1 MLKQTLSEL
10 EAYLQQEM
18 RELTRET
25 LMHRLAVDPR
35 ANPDRDYACLRCK
48 GPLRIQE
55 KRQNRTLPTVFG
67 ELDFQR
73 PYGTCDRCG
82 ISYAP
87 MDCGLGIPP
96 TGGSAARTELV
107 CHAAVTT
114 RSFEMAAG
122 VLKKHSQISLSDQQ
136 VRRISETEGKRVG
149 REGAEEVE
157 AFRNGKP
164 VVGTERAPEL
174 IVVAADGGRI
184 QTRQPDGEVQAQED
198 EKEPNSPGHPESSPQ
213 EREQDKNGQKGGLW
227 KEDLVGA
234 VYDASPRK
242 DPQAAEA
249 DKYAG
254 AKAGIKTFVATLS
267 GLEAFGWMLCV
278 EALKRGYAKA
288 KDKLFLSDG
297 DPKLRTVRQTH
308 FHDAVFILDWYHAV
322 EHLADCAKAAFG
334 EATEECARWYKRM
347 KAKLWAGEV
356 DAVVEAIEKES
367 ARVGKPAPKEH
378 EGSPRVI
385 LHRNIGY
392 FKENRKGCD
401 YPRFRAEGWPIGSGV
416 AEGSVK
422 QFGMRMKGTEKFW
435 NGFDCGLGAEEM
447 LALLALHRSED
458 GRWDDYWRRRSRPYV
473 REPRK
478 SRKKR
483 NDAGASLHIRR
494 QSPHAKPARLIA
506 AQHTDL
512 PDPGKTTEIRV
523 MRP

>member
-1 MLKQTLSEL
+1 LRKHAAILDALGASEERMLKQTLSEL

-107 CHAAVTT
+107 CHAAVAA
-114 RSFEMAAG
+114 RSFATASQ
-122 VLKKHSQISLSDQQ
+122 LLHKHNQISLSDQQ
-136 VRRISETEGKRVG
+136 VRRISETEGKRVVW
-149 REGAEEVE
+149 ECAEEVS
-157 AFRNGKP
+157 AFRQGKP
-164 VVGTERAPEL
+164 VAGPERAPEL

-184 QTRQPDGEVQAQED
+184 QTRQPDEELGSQED
-198 EKEPNSPGHPESSPQ
+198 EKEPNPPGKPGQSQ
-213 EREQDKNGQKGGLW
+213 EQEQGKKGGIW

-234 VYDASPRK
+234 VYDARPQK
-242 DPQAAEA
+242 DPEAAKASE
-249 DKYAG
+249 YRG
-254 AKAGIKTFVATLS
+254 AKAGVKTFVATLA
-267 GLEAFGWMLCV
+267 GFEAFGWMLCL

-334 EATEECARWYKRM
+334 EATEECACWYKRM
-347 KAKLWAGEV
+347 KAKLWAGDV
-356 DAVVEAIEKES
+356 DAIIRAIEKES
-367 ARVGKPAPKEH
+367 LRVGKPVPKEAST
-378 EGSPRVI
+378 SPRVI
-385 LHRNIGY
+385 LHRDIGY
-392 FKENRKGCD
+392 FSDNREGLD

-422 QFGMRMKGTEKFW
+422 QFGIRMKGTEKFW
-435 NGFDCGLGAEEM
+435 NGFGYGLGAEEM
-447 LALLALHRSED
+447 LALLALQRSED
-458 GRWDDYWRRRSRPYV
+458 GRWDGYWRRRSQPYV

-478 SRKKR
+478 KEE
-483 NDAGASLHIRR
+483 
-494 QSPHAKPARLIA
+494 
-506 AQHTDL
+506 AQ
-512 PDPGKTTEIRV
+512 
-523 MRP
+523 